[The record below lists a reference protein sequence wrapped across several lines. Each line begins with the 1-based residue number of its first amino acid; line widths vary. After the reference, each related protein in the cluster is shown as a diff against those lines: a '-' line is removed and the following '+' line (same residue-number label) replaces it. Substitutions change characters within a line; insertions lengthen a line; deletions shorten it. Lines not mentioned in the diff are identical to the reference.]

1 MNCLKTELYRLRRS
15 KMLYLSILI
24 GSAICIWLFMVQ
36 INELRVHQELLQQY
50 GTVKEGLYYP
60 ESTFNHFIGLD
71 YIHGECQT
79 LYTILPLLASLPFAG
94 TLVSDKKYGYIQNIV
109 TRTTRNSYYISKII
123 TVLLSG
129 FIVTL
134 SILIFDLLLTMCVFP
149 ILPPEV
155 ITANYPSA
163 YEESMFLELFINHP
177 FTYTLLYIMIDSIF
191 MGLIAVTSLIIG
203 LFIPNTYIAATS
215 GTIFY
220 YFASY
225 LFSIFQFNTQNPY
238 VYLIPYQP
246 FQGIKF
252 SVIIAEM
259 TALLGMCLIIFWLK
273 EGRNKDVLSV

>member
-1 MNCLKTELYRLRRS
+1 
-15 KMLYLSILI
+15 MLYLSILI

-123 TVLLSG
+123 TVFLSG